1 MSYIMYNIYDKINMT
16 LQAQIFERI
25 ENNNLTAFSCYDFL
39 DLSSY
44 SSINKV
50 LERLEDKNI
59 LKRVIRGIYYY
70 PRYNEVLKA
79 YNEISIADTAIALS
93 REFGWKIIPSGISAL
108 NLLGL
113 STQVPS
119 TYSYISSGPYKTY
132 DIDGNKLIFKH
143 TNKTN
148 LFNYSYITSLL
159 IIALDEKGEK
169 KITSKDISHLKKIIS
184 NKNKKLIIKE
194 TTQLHGWKKDIINKI
209 CSEIN

>member
-70 PRYNEVLKA
+70 PKYNEVLKA

-108 NLLGL
+108 NILGL

-159 IIALDEKGEK
+159 IIALDEKGDK
-169 KITSKDISHLKKIIS
+169 KITSKDISYLKKIIS
-184 NKNKKLIIKE
+184 NKNKKLILKE

-209 CSEIN
+209 CLGE

>member
-169 KITSKDISHLKKIIS
+169 KISSKDISHLKKIIS
-184 NKNKKLIIKE
+184 NKDKQIILKE
-194 TTQLHGWKKDIINKI
+194 TKLLRSWKKEIINKI
-209 CSEIN
+209 CSGE